1 MHSVR
6 KDVSTF
12 RIACWSVTKSRNATL
27 GRATSKAGA
36 FLWKPTSMHKHQI
49 ARWRRPFHMECK
61 IGFGNCS
68 MRGGGKKFICTYA
81 LI

>member
-68 MRGGGKKFICTYA
+68 MRGGGINLYVRMH
-81 LI
+81 